1 MATWLTM
8 PRHGK
13 PSQRL
18 CITRSDLC
26 VNPEIWGY
34 CQTLSIQ
41 YRLFLFL
48 FAFWL
53 RVHRVAFILGARVP
67 MSLWVGTARLGN
79 WYTIPMNVGFHAGL
93 GPCSITSDMKEPRT
107 NRLQPATC
115 RDGAFH
121 FPLPAR
127 QEIQSYFSLPPEQ
140 RDSSEIYVHSKLK
153 KNSGGLHKLL
163 PTPRATIYIYTWI
176 LENTLS

>member
-1 MATWLTM
+1 
-8 PRHGK
+8 
-13 PSQRL
+13 
-18 CITRSDLC
+18 
-26 VNPEIWGY
+26 
-34 CQTLSIQ
+34 
-41 YRLFLFL
+41 
-48 FAFWL
+48 
-53 RVHRVAFILGARVP
+53 
-67 MSLWVGTARLGN
+67 
-79 WYTIPMNVGFHAGL
+79 MNVGFHAGL

-153 KNSGGLHKLL
+153 KNSGGLHKLI
-163 PTPRATIYIYTWI
+163 PTHRATIYIYIHEYWKIPLVRLLMPEDHTFVTLDIINKI
-176 LENTLS
+176 L